1 MKINKNHE
9 LKSSSLLVLLGSV
22 LGSLVIIATPWNHS
36 MNEGK
41 SEKTLQRAEIV
52 GYQIVELY
60 REAAHAAITPSS
72 SRGPAS
78 VGPVSGDLRKTG
90 TMGVDPWGQAYHY
103 RILSTDQNKL
113 RILVWSLGPNQ
124 NVDSGALDDED
135 AQIETQPRFAGD
147 DMGIVMNIPV
157 E

>member
-22 LGSLVIIATPWNHS
+22 VGSLVIIATPWNRS

-41 SEKTLQRAEIV
+41 SEKTLHRAEIV

-60 REAAHAAITPSS
+60 REAAKAQNNPSPK
-72 SRGPAS
+72 RGPAS
-78 VGPVSGDLRKTG
+78 ILPAAGDLRKTG
-90 TMGVDPWGQAYHY
+90 TMGQDPWGQAYHY

-113 RILVWSLGPNQ
+113 RILVWSIGPNQ
-124 NVDSGALDDED
+124 NVDSGVLDDED
-135 AQIETQPRFAGD
+135 AQIEAQPRFAGD
-147 DMGIVMNIPV
+147 DMGIVMMIPV